1 MTSSFSPTRT
11 LVCKTKKVF
20 VLLILLIAVSYTNK
34 AQARV
39 SLAEPFGDDM
49 VLQRGSPITVW
60 GDATPHEHVSVRLAN
75 QSCHTAADAK
85 GSWVVRFR
93 PIKAGTGYKLL
104 VKGQN
109 SIQLKRIACGDV
121 WIFSGQSNMTIAI
134 SQTDSKYS
142 DFKGLERVP
151 LTMYY
156 QLPPSVKKRLRYE
169 GTFWRKICKSIAGN
183 QQAIPF
189 LCGLELA
196 RSSKVPVGI
205 MSCPCAGAPIETFI
219 SSKYPEAFRNPYIP
233 PEFRPG
239 SNYQQLVKPLIKLP
253 VKGFIWYQGES
264 NLINASEYTLLLK
277 LFIHQLRS
285 DWHNS
290 RLPIY
295 LVQLPCYSKS
305 PYQVPASSWARIRQ
319 AQESATRLRNVF
331 LVVTTDTAGKAAG
344 LHPPEKKVIAH
355 RLAMLITAVQK
366 GNLRRATSPR
376 FVKCI
381 RHHKEC
387 ICIFDT
393 PLVPLSKVGSNTLGF
408 EIAGYK
414 RMFKKAQA
422 KICNGTVV
430 LSNRTIQHPY
440 FVRYNWADNPEGR
453 LYGVNKLPLAPFN
466 SETRLQV
473 STRKSAES
481 SSPN

>member
-1 MTSSFSPTRT
+1 
-11 LVCKTKKVF
+11 
-20 VLLILLIAVSYTNK
+20 
-34 AQARV
+34 
-39 SLAEPFGDDM
+39 
-49 VLQRGSPITVW
+49 
-60 GDATPHEHVSVRLAN
+60 
-75 QSCHTAADAK
+75 
-85 GSWVVRFR
+85 
-93 PIKAGTGYKLL
+93 
-104 VKGQN
+104 
-109 SIQLKRIACGDV
+109 
-121 WIFSGQSNMTIAI
+121 
-134 SQTDSKYS
+134 
-142 DFKGLERVP
+142 
-151 LTMYY
+151 
-156 QLPPSVKKRLRYE
+156 
-169 GTFWRKICKSIAGN
+169 
-183 QQAIPF
+183 
-189 LCGLELA
+189 
-196 RSSKVPVGI
+196 
-205 MSCPCAGAPIETFI
+205 
-219 SSKYPEAFRNPYIP
+219 
-233 PEFRPG
+233 
-239 SNYQQLVKPLIKLP
+239 